1 MTLQKKL
8 AVVAAF
14 EQYQAKLTNYRW
26 AVSAIAADGSLVI
39 SCWEKYFRTV
49 NKALRYED
57 ALSRWDPNNSAGS
70 DLLKSH
76 LEQAQ
81 RDGLKVRL
89 VVAHWSEGANR
100 VADYFHV
107 RPDVVGRV
115 KEFDGDRF
123 VLEFRKAA
131 A

>member
-8 AVVAAF
+8 GVVAAF

-39 SCWEKYFRTV
+39 SCWETYFRTV
-49 NKALRYED
+49 NRTLKYED
-57 ALSRWDPNNSAGS
+57 ALSRWDASNSAGS
-70 DLLKSH
+70 NLLKSH

-115 KEFDGDRF
+115 AEFDGDRF